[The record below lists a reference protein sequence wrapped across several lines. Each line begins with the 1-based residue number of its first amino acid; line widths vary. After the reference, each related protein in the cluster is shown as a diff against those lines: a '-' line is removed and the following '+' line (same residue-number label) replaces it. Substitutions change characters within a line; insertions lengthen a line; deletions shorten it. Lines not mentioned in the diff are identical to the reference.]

1 MATNKNVFSGSVS
14 GTAFCVSLCRVCDH
28 LRGLYNIL
36 DQLWPN
42 ESNPAIS
49 EVKLYQQK
57 KKTYLGMGAHCNQ
70 FPQPVLHERLGKML
84 ED

>member
-14 GTAFCVSLCRVCDH
+14 GTAFCVSPCRVCDN
-28 LRGLYNIL
+28 LRGLYNTL
-36 DQLWPN
+36 YQLLPN
-42 ESNPAIS
+42 ESNPTIS
-49 EVKLYQQK
+49 DVKLYQQK

-70 FPQPVLHERLGKML
+70 FPQPVLQERLGKML